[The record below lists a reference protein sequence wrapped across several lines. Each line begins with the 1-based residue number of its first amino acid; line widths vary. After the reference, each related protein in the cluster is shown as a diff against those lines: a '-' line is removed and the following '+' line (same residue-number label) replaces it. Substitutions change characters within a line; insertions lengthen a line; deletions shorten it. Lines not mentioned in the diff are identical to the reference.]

1 MGSVDKNMYFAFR
14 RQELG
19 DGWSV
24 GNTFGV
30 LATPFGENPVHNTQQ
45 TTQITPFYQLFI
57 YWMVGVLATPF
68 GPFEC
73 SFVGF
78 LNSFPFVPLLHVIPF
93 YSILFLCYMLLL
105 FISCS
110 FLVLIVLHLLH
121 VIPFYQLFFCSF
133 VTCYT
138 ILSNFFC
145 CFLQ

>member
-1 MGSVDKNMYFAFR
+1 MYFAFR

-45 TTQITPFYQLFI
+45 TTHITPFYQLFI

-78 LNSFPFVPLLHVIPF
+78 LNSFPFVPL
-93 YSILFLCYMLLL
+93 S
-105 FISCS
+105 
-110 FLVLIVLHLLH
+110 H

-133 VTCYT
+133 CYMLLHFISCSFLVFFNSSSFVTCHSRLCLCRAKDRRLLNFC
-138 ILSNFFC
+138 IENSNFLPC
-145 CFLQ
+145 K

>member
-93 YSILFLCYMLLL
+93 YSILFH
-105 FISCS
+105 F
-110 FLVLIVLHLLH
+110 VPLLH
-121 VIPFYQLFFCSF
+121 VTPFYQLFFSCFNSSSF
-133 VTCYT
+133 VTCHS
-138 ILSNFFC
+138 ILSIIHLLDGWSAGNTFWAV
-145 CFLQ
+145 

>member
-57 YWMVGVLATPF
+57 YWMVGCWQHLL
-68 GPFEC
+68 GR
-73 SFVGF
+73 
-78 LNSFPFVPLLHVIPF
+78 LNV
-93 YSILFLCYMLLL
+93 LLL
-105 FISCS
+105 VS
-110 FLVLIVLHLLH
+110 
-121 VIPFYQLFFCSF
+121 
-133 VTCYT
+133 
-138 ILSNFFC
+138 
-145 CFLQ
+145 